1 MRNDL
6 VGFLLGALE
15 ADEAKRVEESLDD
28 PQRGPG
34 LRSDLL
40 RLQRALEPLS
50 ADRAPF
56 AAPAGLA
63 SRTLRGVAAT
73 RGAAERAA
81 APAGHAAREAAA
93 HRPHPGTPRRHRHSR
108 PASDWSDDRP
118 VPVERSMNWID
129 NAILAATALAA
140 CVLLFPAVGALV
152 SRSRAT
158 QTERRLTRV
167 GEALQGYAAS
177 HRRYPSPPDGGPM
190 SRGGLYAPLLVS
202 EHRIVADDGTLLVP
216 DSALA
221 RSGTFRVP
229 TIQALEDARGTDAF
243 EEMVRSMGG
252 DFGYTLGHRDAAGRL
267 QPIVGL
273 NRAHHPLMADAPDAS
288 GERSDNHADGLHH
301 VLWEDG
307 RVDRLHESRIHVEDH
322 LFLNHDGQP
331 AAGKDPEDAV
341 IGDSHHQP

>member
-15 ADEAKRVEESLDD
+15 AEEAERVEESLAD
-28 PQRGPG
+28 PQRGAG
-34 LRSDLL
+34 LRGDLHL
-40 RLQRALEPLS
+40 LQRALEPLA

-56 AAPAGLA
+56 AAPAGLSA
-63 SRTLRGVAAT
+63 RTLRGIAAT
-73 RGAAERAA
+73 RDAAARAA
-81 APAGHAAREAAA
+81 APAGAAAREAAT
-93 HRPHPGTPRRHRHSR
+93 HRPHADAPRRHPR
-108 PASDWSDDRP
+108 PAAGWSDDRP

-129 NAILAATALAA
+129 KAILAATALAA
-140 CVLLFPAVGALV
+140 CVLLFPALGALV

-216 DSALA
+216 GSALS
-221 RSGTFRVP
+221 RSGTFRIP
-229 TIQALEDARGTDAF
+229 TIQALEDARETDAF
-243 EEMVRSMGG
+243 EEMVRTMGG

-273 NRAHHPLMADAPDAS
+273 HRRHHPLMADAPDAT
-288 GERSDNHADGLHH
+288 GERSDNHAEGLHH

-307 RVDRLHESRIHVEDH
+307 HVDRLHESRIHVDDH
-322 LFLNHDGQP
+322 LFRNHDGMP